1 MLQPSVVQAA
11 TFLVTLVSCV
21 ALVRTTR
28 WHGRLSLD
36 STIGLQKF
44 HSAPT
49 PRIGGLATMAGL
61 VAGYG
66 TAPEDVRQILGMLL
80 IASLPAF
87 CAGLLEDVSKNVGVR
102 ERLLA
107 TILSGFLAW
116 YMTGTALSRTGVPG
130 LDDLLS
136 FGPMSI
142 LFTAVAIGGLA
153 NAVNIIDG
161 FNGLAGG
168 VLFIMFAALAG
179 IAADA
184 GDLALAGTCSVLA
197 ACSIGFT
204 LVNWPFGKIFLGD
217 GGAYLLGFAVGWTAV
232 LLVARNPGVPALAPL
247 TVCAYPVLEVAFSI
261 VRKSRRAG
269 YNPGQPDRVH
279 LHMLVHRR
287 VVRPWLS
294 SLSPALQNGLTSPF
308 AWLYAAVLAGWGSMF
323 AQRSYYL
330 VAGLVVAALVY
341 AAVYTRLTRF
351 RWWPVADSSRQ
362 PEHARPSRLPMRHLS
377 ASAGTLTARL
387 PFAGA
392 LMPFADGPVREVD
405 PIQLHPHPRREADAM
420 LRHPRREADAM
431 QVRRSAVLG
440 YGILGLSTC
449 VTIIEPAPFEL
460 IALPIILASWG
471 RHVLSRSRPYT
482 PSSAALVILLGLFS
496 LLQVLPV
503 VAAWDLARAAQ
514 YAAVT
519 ALLIMIGTYLGRLFA
534 TGDARFRA
542 FARGYCI
549 AALLSAA
556 VAIGS
561 LFLADAQLLPEW
573 LFYYGR
579 PKAFFKDPNVLGPY
593 LVPAVIALLYKAAHG
608 RSVRKL
614 LYVGCA
620 FFCAL
625 GVVATAS
632 RGAWLNLAV
641 AVAVYMLLGRAKG
654 TIIVAVTALVVTL
667 FVTAGVLSASAPN
680 LLELFS
686 GRTQLQQYDADR
698 FMAAQQAWELGLRY
712 PLGVGPGDI
721 TSHMGFSHMDPH
733 NTFVR
738 IWAENGPAALLLFVM
753 IVGAASIDAFL
764 TWFNTRGIARDTV
777 AGALALL
784 LGVLANAAVVDAL
797 HWRHFWVIV
806 GLCIFSSH
814 VLRRR

>member
-11 TFLVTLVSCV
+11 TFLVTLLSCV
-21 ALVRTTR
+21 ALVGTTR

-49 PRIGGLATMAGL
+49 PRIGGLAAMAGL

-66 TAPEDVRQILGMLL
+66 TSPEAVRQILGVLL

-116 YMTGTALSRTGVPG
+116 YMTGIALSRTGVPG

-136 FGPMSI
+136 FGPMSVF
-142 LFTAVAIGGLA
+142 FTAVAVAGLA

-168 VLFIMFAALAG
+168 VLSIIFAALAG

-197 ACSIGFT
+197 ACSVGFT
-204 LVNWPFGKIFLGD
+204 VVNWPFGKIFLGD
-217 GGAYLLGFAVGWTAV
+217 GGAYLLGFSVGWTAV
-232 LLVARNPGVPALAPL
+232 LLVVRNPQVPALAPL
-247 TVCAYPVLEVAFSI
+247 MVCAYPVLEVAFSI

-287 VVRPWLS
+287 VVRPWLP
-294 SLSPALQNGLTSPF
+294 SLSPTLQNGLTSPF
-308 AWLYAAVLAGWGSMF
+308 AWLYAAVLAAWGSIF
-323 AQRSYYL
+323 AQHSYYL
-330 VAGLVVAALVY
+330 MAGLVAAALAY
-341 AAVYTRLTRF
+341 ARVYTRLTRF
-351 RWWPVADSSRQ
+351 RWWPGTGGSRP
-362 PEHARPSRLPMRHLS
+362 PEHVRPSRLPMRHPS
-377 ASAGTLTARL
+377 A
-387 PFAGA
+387 FAGA
-392 LMPFADGPVREVD
+392 LTVPVPLAGGFMHDAD
-405 PIQLHPHPRREADAM
+405 PIQPRHPHPRREAKA
-420 LRHPRREADAM
+420 LQARR
-431 QVRRSAVLG
+431 RAVLG
-440 YGILGLSTC
+440 YGLFGLSTC
-449 VTIIEPAPFEL
+449 LTIIEPAPFEL
-460 IALPIILASWG
+460 IALPLVLVAG
-471 RHVLSRSRPYT
+471 AQHVLSRSRQYT
-482 PSSAALVILLGLFS
+482 PSSAALVLLLALFS

-503 VAAWDLARAAQ
+503 VAAWNLSHAAQ

-519 ALLIMIGTYLGRLFA
+519 ALLIVIGIYLGRLFA
-534 TGDARFRA
+534 TGDARFRT

-549 AALLSAA
+549 AALLSAG

-561 LFLADAQLLPEW
+561 LFFAEAQAAAGW
-573 LFYYGR
+573 LFYAGR

-593 LVPAVIALLYKAAHG
+593 LVPAVLVLLYKAAHERSLG
-608 RSVRKL
+608 RL
-614 LYVGCA
+614 IYLGCA
-620 FFCAL
+620 LFCAL
-625 GVVATAS
+625 GVIATAS
-632 RGAWLNLAV
+632 RGAWLNLAIAIV
-641 AVAVYMLLGRAKG
+641 VYMLLGRAKG
-654 TIIVAVTALVVTL
+654 TIVVVAAAAAALLLTL
-667 FVTAGVLSASAPN
+667 LVAASALSGSAPD
-680 LLELFS
+680 LLELFA
-686 GRTQLQQYDADR
+686 GRTHLQQYDAER
-698 FMAAQQAWELGLRY
+698 FVAAEQAWELGLRH

-738 IWAENGPAALLLFVM
+738 IWAENGPAALLLFVV
-753 IVGAASIDAFL
+753 IVSAASIDAFL
-764 TWFNTRGIARDTV
+764 TWLNTSGIARDAV

-784 LGVLANAAVVDAL
+784 LGVLANAAVVDTL